1 MGWIT
6 RRVAGY
12 ITFAIVTGILSF
24 VAITGGYL
32 TGPPGLTT
40 TCGIVILGTAFL
52 VSLGV
57 TSSMKRKDLVRK
69 AWEENAQAWQAYYA
83 GVDQAWRD
91 YYARAYAPQPPP
103 AAPPQAPPRR
113 P

>member
-1 MGWIT
+1 MGWVT
-6 RRVAGY
+6 RRIAGY

-24 VAITGGYL
+24 AAVIGGYL
-32 TGPPGLTT
+32 TGPASLTT

-57 TSSMKRKDLVRK
+57 TSSMKRKDLAQK
-69 AWEENAQAWQAYYA
+69 AWEQNAQAWQVYYA
-83 GVDQAWRD
+83 GVGQAWRN
-91 YYARAYAPQPPP
+91 YYARAYAPPAPPTAPPP
-103 AAPPQAPPRR
+103 APPRR